1 MGELTIYLQIVLGS
15 LLNKRSHVA
24 LGAAIFFLCLHVAL
38 GHPMHGQKYAILNRL
53 ADKCIC
59 LSQLLKIY

>member
-24 LGAAIFFLCLHVAL
+24 FEAAIFFFVSTCRAWTSDAWTKVRNIKQT
-38 GHPMHGQKYAILNRL
+38 GG
-53 ADKCIC
+53 
-59 LSQLLKIY
+59 